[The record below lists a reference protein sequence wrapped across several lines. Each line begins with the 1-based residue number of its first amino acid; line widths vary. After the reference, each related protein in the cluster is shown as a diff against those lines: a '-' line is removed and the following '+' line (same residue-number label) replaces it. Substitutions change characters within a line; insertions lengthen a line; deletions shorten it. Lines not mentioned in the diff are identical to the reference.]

1 MKILVVDDHEVV
13 RKGLSHILRELDE
26 QVEVLQAGHCSV
38 AYELAHAH
46 PDIDLVLLDY
56 EMPDISGLDALD
68 FFGKKYPE
76 LPIVILSGMAS
87 QLLMRQAMNKGAAAI
102 IAKAGPSH
110 ELLQTLRRVLEG
122 EIVPPKMLT
131 GTLLS
136 DASNADKTS
145 ALCRLTPRQ
154 EQVLY
159 LLLDGLTTRAI
170 SERLHLS
177 EETTK
182 AHISAIIRTCGA
194 KTRLEAILAAG
205 RYGYVKSTR
214 SD

>member
-13 RKGLSHILRELDE
+13 RKGLSQILRELDE
-26 QVEVLQAGHCSV
+26 QVEVLQAAHCSV
-38 AYELAHAH
+38 AFELAHLH

-56 EMPDISGLDALD
+56 EMPDISGLDGLD
-68 FFGKKYPE
+68 FFGRKYPE
-76 LPIVILSGMAS
+76 LPVVILSGMAS

-102 IAKAGPSH
+102 IAKAGPSD
-110 ELLQTLRRVLEG
+110 ELLQTLRRVLDG
-122 EIVPPKMLT
+122 EIVPPKLLT
-131 GTLLS
+131 GALLPRV
-136 DASNADKTS
+136 SNADTAS

-170 SERLHLS
+170 SERLSLS

-182 AHISAIIRTCGA
+182 AHISAIIRSFGA

-205 RYGYVKSTR
+205 QYGYVKSTR
-214 SD
+214 SG

>member
-13 RKGLSHILRELDE
+13 RKGLSQILKVLDE
-26 QVEVLQAGHCSV
+26 QVEVLQADHCRV
-38 AYELAHAH
+38 AFDLALKH

-68 FFGKKYPE
+68 FFGRKYPE

-102 IAKAGPSH
+102 LAKAGPSS
-110 ELLQTLRRVLEG
+110 EMLQTLRKVLAG
-122 EIVPPKMLT
+122 EIVAPKMPT
-131 GTLLS
+131 GTLLPKAS
-136 DASNADKTS
+136 SPDAAS

-159 LLLDGLTTRAI
+159 LLLDGLSTRAI
-170 SERLHLS
+170 SEQLYLS

-182 AHISAIIRTCGA
+182 AHISAIIRSFGA

-205 RYGYVKSTR
+205 QYGYVKSTR
-214 SD
+214 SV